1 MVKNQDSKDNPSEIT
16 IWLEN
21 RKKGLGGSDAPVV
34 CGQSRF
40 KSRLQLY
47 YEKRG
52 EVEFDRAES
61 EFIYW
66 GKKLEDFIAQ
76 RWAELNGRKI
86 RRAKLKT
93 SKHYP
98 FMLGTCDRQI
108 LGDPRG
114 LGILECKNFDG
125 FFYRQVRQEVPE
137 SLPDDVYI
145 QGQHYC
151 VVFDAAFVSFAILIG
166 GNRFCMF
173 DVDRDEEFIKTLIEV
188 EGEFFDGVQSARP
201 PEPTNPK
208 LTELLKALYPKDNG
222 EVLIVSDPY
231 YTSAAKTLYRD
242 DQMTKLGQKAVDY
255 AKCQFK
261 LVMKEAQELK
271 IPGFGKATWKSTKDR
286 KFKALDIERVKLEYP
301 EVYKACM
308 KEVTIPGHRT
318 FRLTP
323 DKDVKAEL
331 SIVGPE
337 EDEE

>member
-1 MVKNQDSKDNPSEIT
+1 VEQETRSDSSPSLDHWHEQR
-16 IWLEN
+16 
-21 RKKGLGGSDAPVV
+21 RKGIGGSDAPVV

-52 EVEFDRAES
+52 EVAFERAES
-61 EFIYW
+61 EAIYW
-66 GKKLEDFIAQ
+66 GKKLEDFIAR
-76 RWAELNGRKI
+76 RWAELNNRKI
-86 RRAKLKT
+86 KKAKLRT
-93 SKHYP
+93 SQSFP
-98 FMLGTCDRQI
+98 FMLGNCDRQI

-114 LGILECKNFDG
+114 SGILECKNFDG
-125 FFYRQVRQEVPE
+125 FFYRNVRQEIPE

-151 VVFDAAFVSFAILIG
+151 VVFDAQFVSFAILIG

-173 DVDRDEEFIKTLIEV
+173 DVEKDPDFCETLVQVEEEFFSCI
-188 EGEFFDGVQSARP
+188 QSATP

-208 LTELLKALYPKDNG
+208 LTDLLKALYPKDNG
-222 EVLIVSDPY
+222 EVLTVSDSY

-242 DQMTKLGQKAVDY
+242 DQMTKLGAKAVDY

-261 LVMKEAQELK
+261 LAMKEAQELK